1 MIKFS
6 FKTILLLISN
16 LLILALSPPARAYPV
31 PDVWDVLRSE
41 FKINH
46 ETFRPEVQEQIQWI
60 QAHPGFV
67 VKVCEKAEPYI
78 YHIVRELQKR
88 KLPGELALLPMI
100 ESAYDPFA
108 YSKVGAAGLW
118 QIMPLTGSSLG
129 LKQDWW
135 FDGRRSIN
143 YATEA
148 AMAHLTHLNQVFN
161 GNWVLSIAAY
171 DAGEGAIGRA
181 MKASSGRYS
190 SFWNLTVPRETQ
202 AYVPRFLALAEVIS
216 NPAVYKIKLPQIPFR
231 PYFEVVNVGSQI
243 DLSHAARLAGITYK
257 ELIKLN
263 PGFNRWATAP
273 YEPFHLLIPTAKATR
288 FYFNLAHLPRDKRVS
303 WIKHT
308 VLAGDSLKS
317 IAMRYHT
324 TPRLIKELNQLS
336 QNYIRPNQVLLIPG
350 AKNVPVLPLH
360 EFSKSE
366 FLQLSIIKPKEYRVI
381 HIVQPNDSYQRIEL
395 MYGVNKNDI
404 LIWNKL
410 AQNSPLRNGQQ
421 LIIWKKAKP
430 PTNYI
435 IQPGD
440 TLNQIA
446 QVHRT
451 NVETLIKLNPAIE
464 QNLPLRAGDK
474 IQIS

>member
-1 MIKFS
+1 MIKAS
-6 FKTILLLISN
+6 RKIIVLLLGNLILLVLN
-16 LLILALSPPARAYPV
+16 PLARAYPI

-46 ETFRPEVQEQIQWI
+46 ETFRPEVQEQIRWI
-60 QAHPGFV
+60 QEHPGFV
-67 VKVCEKAEPYI
+67 IKVCERSEPYI

-118 QIMPLTGSSLG
+118 QIMPLTGSTLG

-143 YATEA
+143 YSTEA

-181 MKASSGRYS
+181 IKASSGRGAN
-190 SFWNLTVPRETQ
+190 FWNLTVPRETQ
-202 AYVPRFLALAEVIS
+202 AYVPRFLALAEVMS
-216 NPAVYKIKLPQIPFR
+216 NPKAYNITLPRQPFR

-257 ELIKLN
+257 ELIQLN
-263 PGFNRWATAP
+263 PGFNRWATTP
-273 YEPFHLLIPTAKATR
+273 YAPFHLLIPTAKAAR
-288 FYFNLAHLPRDKRVS
+288 FYFNLSHLPVDKRVS

-317 IAMRYHT
+317 IATRYHT
-324 TPRLIKELNQLS
+324 TTHLIKELNQLS

-350 AKNVPVLPLH
+350 AKNAPVLPLH
-360 EFSKSE
+360 EFSKAE
-366 FLQLSIIKPKEYRVI
+366 FLQLTIIKPKEYRVI
-381 HIVQPNDSYQRIEL
+381 HIVQPNDNYQRIETL
-395 MYGVNKNDI
+395 YGVSRDDI
-404 LIWNKL
+404 FLWNKL
-410 AQNSPLRNGQQ
+410 PKGMPLRNGQQ
-421 LIIWKKAKP
+421 LVIWKKAKSA
-430 PTNYI
+430 T
-435 IQPGD
+435 
-440 TLNQIA
+440 A
-446 QVHRT
+446 
-451 NVETLIKLNPAIE
+451 
-464 QNLPLRAGDK
+464 
-474 IQIS
+474 